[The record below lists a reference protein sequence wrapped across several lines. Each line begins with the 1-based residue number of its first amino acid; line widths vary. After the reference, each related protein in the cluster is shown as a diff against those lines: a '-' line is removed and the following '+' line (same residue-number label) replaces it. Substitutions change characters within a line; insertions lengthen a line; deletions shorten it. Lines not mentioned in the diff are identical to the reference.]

1 MKIFRLFKTGVK
13 ADYFHFGYQRTV
25 SSQKKHQAGSNKYLF
40 CHFFLYETKFKS
52 KFDCA
57 SHMNKVLWEF
67 CIRNIYYNFC
77 IFILK
82 YSHLFEYEKTRRK
95 NCVYGILNLF
105 DLINN

>member
-1 MKIFRLFKTGVK
+1 MLRQIIFTLATKEQFLLKRNIMQEATNI
-13 ADYFHFGYQRTV
+13 YF
-25 SSQKKHQAGSNKYLF
+25 AN
-40 CHFFLYETKFKS
+40 FFLYETKFKS

-82 YSHLFEYEKTRRK
+82 YSHLFEYEKLGEKT
-95 NCVYGILNLF
+95 VYMVY
-105 DLINN
+105 

>member
-1 MKIFRLFKTGVK
+1 MKIFRLFK

-25 SSQKKHQAGSNKYLF
+25 SSRKKHVGSNKYLF
-40 CHFFLYETKFKS
+40 CHFFLYEAKFKS

-67 CIRNIYYNFC
+67 CIRNIYYNVC
-77 IFILK
+77 IFI
-82 YSHLFEYEKTRRK
+82 FEYEKTRRK
-95 NCVYGILNLF
+95 NCVYRLLNFF